1 MGKFLG
7 RKLMRLKVRCIPYFY
22 EMFHVTPKETEERFV
37 YSIGDHAWDIPP
49 AFPAFFLLQGN
60 GFFDKV
66 VSQFDW
72 VALIVSYSYGH
83 YFRLVN
89 PVRKQKTF

>member
-1 MGKFLG
+1 M
-7 RKLMRLKVRCIPYFY
+7 
-22 EMFHVTPKETEERFV
+22 TTEEIEGRFV

>member
-1 MGKFLG
+1 
-7 RKLMRLKVRCIPYFY
+7 MRLKVRCIPYFY

-37 YSIGDHAWDIPP
+37 YSIGDHPWDN
-49 AFPAFFLLQGN
+49 PAFFLLQGN

-89 PVRKQKTF
+89 PVKRRLPKGTSG

>member
-1 MGKFLG
+1 M
-7 RKLMRLKVRCIPYFY
+7 
-22 EMFHVTPKETEERFV
+22 TTEEIEGRFV
-37 YSIGDHAWDIPP
+37 YSIGDHAWDIP
-49 AFPAFFLLQGN
+49 PAFFLLQGN

-83 YFRLVN
+83 YFRLVK
-89 PVRKQKTF
+89 VLGDDDG